1 MSTDPADA
9 EVLDVGQ
16 QRRLVDALEHVA
28 VLQRHAAETGLDV
41 EVGLDAA
48 KMRLVAA
55 IECLAG
61 LPPGVRDQVCGDA
74 WPAVRATRN
83 RIVHGYVD
91 VDDEI
96 VRRAVQQELP
106 GWERALAE
114 LVAAFD
120 GRSGSR
126 GAGSRGARAHGVDGP
141 QPGGARPLS

>member
-1 MSTDPADA
+1 
-9 EVLDVGQ
+9 
-16 QRRLVDALEHVA
+16 
-28 VLQRHAAETGLDV
+28 
-41 EVGLDAA
+41 
-48 KMRLVAA
+48 MRDL
-55 IECLAG
+55 
-61 LPPGVRDQVCGDA
+61 VCGDA

-83 RIVHGYVD
+83 RIVRGSVD

-126 GAGSRGARAHGVDGP
+126 GARAHGVDGP
-141 QPGGARPLS
+141 RPGGPCPLS